1 MVRRAGGDL
10 RAGPGRSSSSRGV
23 ALVETALCLTV
34 ILIILYGT
42 AELAFI
48 YRSSTTASSATRAG
62 ARSAAATYANAS
74 NKLSAGQQVA
84 DTVEEVLR
92 QRSAT
97 DTPVMLRIYEAGST
111 GLPLDGDFGACAQS
125 CLRYIWDDANQ
136 EFDYQSGTWNDPD
149 GCGTAVDRVG
159 VYVQYDHESMTG
171 IVDLTG
177 LHSERT
183 VMRLEPAAACT

>member
-1 MVRRAGGDL
+1 MPPSGFGE
-10 RAGPGRSSSSRGV
+10 PGFERGA

-62 ARSAAATYANAS
+62 ARAAAATYANAGD
-74 NKLSAGQQVA
+74 KLTAARQIA

-97 DTPVMLRIYEAGST
+97 DTPVVLRIYEADST
-111 GLPLDGDFGACAQS
+111 GRPLDGDFTACAQS
-125 CLRYIWDDANQ
+125 CLRFAWDGANQ
-136 EFDYQSGTWNDPD
+136 EFDYQSGTWTDPD
-149 GCGTAVDRVG
+149 GCGTAVDRIG
-159 VYVQYDHESMTG
+159 VYVQYDHDSMTG
-171 IVDLTG
+171 IVDLSG

-183 VMRLEPAAACT
+183 VMRLEPAAACG